1 VISGVSINDKR
12 KQSCDFTPPYFAAR
26 QLIARRSLVLTT
38 MLRRLEHRLA
48 PSDRG

>member
-12 KQSCDFTPPYFAAR
+12 KQSYDFTPPYIAPH